1 MIRIAVSG
9 ACGRMGRSVVA
20 ACHAAPNL
28 VVVAALER
36 SNVGRLGTDA
46 GEVAGVGEIGVPI
59 RDKLNLANAR
69 PDVLIDFSAPE
80 ATLEQ
85 VRQCVSAGVHPVIG
99 TTGLTDAA
107 LKEIDKAATKLA
119 VVLAPNMS
127 VGINLMFAL
136 TAIAARA
143 LQLDADVEIIEAHH
157 AAKRDAPS
165 GTALRLGQ
173 IVRRERDSQ
182 QQEEV
187 YGRGGKG
194 ARRPGS
200 IGYAT
205 VRAADIVGEHT
216 VLYAWPGER
225 LELVHRATDRAIFAA
240 GAVRAA
246 RWVVDQPPGLYD
258 MQDVLDLRS
267 LPAASSTNPALP
279 AAKTDASSKA
289 TTGTT

>member
-1 MIRIAVSG
+1 
-9 ACGRMGRSVVA
+9 MGRSVVA
-20 ACHAAPNL
+20 ACQATPGL
-28 VVVAALER
+28 TVVAALEKP
-36 SNVGRLGTDA
+36 NADRLGTDV
-46 GEVAGVGEIGVPI
+46 GEVAGVGNIGVPI
-59 RDKLNLANAR
+59 RDKLNFADAH

-85 VRQCVSAGVHPVIG
+85 VRQCATVGVHPVIG
-99 TTGLTDAA
+99 TTDLPNAT
-107 LKEIDKAATKLA
+107 LEEIDKAATKLA

-136 TAIAARA
+136 TAIAARL

-173 IVRRERDSQ
+173 IVRQERVAQ
-182 QQEEV
+182 QQEEI

-194 ARRPGS
+194 ARQPGS
-200 IGYAT
+200 IGYAA
-205 VRAADIVGEHT
+205 VRAADIIGEHT

-225 LELVHRATDRAIFAA
+225 LELVHRAADRAIFAA

-246 RWVVDQPPGLYD
+246 RWVVEQPPGLYD
-258 MQDVLDLRS
+258 MQDVLGIRALAAAPS
-267 LPAASSTNPALP
+267 TAPA
-279 AAKTDASSKA
+279 
-289 TTGTT
+289 